1 MQTIAIQE
9 NHRQEAKMK
18 ITKAGL
24 AVALILIFSV
34 SALAQSDSKTEKII
48 DELLRKSGEITT
60 YRVDTKMETQM
71 MGQTMITEGEMAFKK
86 PNKMHLE
93 TTSNMMGGVKQEIFT
108 TGDIVWTYMPLMKM
122 ATKIDLSKIKEQNPQ
137 YVDMAE
143 NADIT
148 KPFKGFPKDK
158 IKYIEKK
165 TIDGIEVHVFEV
177 VPDLP
182 GQTPQAQPMPHMFP
196 GKIVFSINVENGLPV
211 TVTMLAKDGS
221 TITEQS
227 YSNFRINVPIDDSEF
242 EFTPPEGVQVMDM
255 TEGTMNMMRRMQ
267 GSQPKSQ

>member
-1 MQTIAIQE
+1 
-9 NHRQEAKMK
+9 MK
-18 ITKAGL
+18 IIKAGL
-24 AVALILIFSV
+24 AVAFVLIFSV
-34 SALAQSDSKTEKII
+34 SALAQADSKTEKII
-48 DELLRKSGEITT
+48 DELLLKSEEITT
-60 YRVDTKMETQM
+60 YKVDTKMETQM
-71 MGQTMITEGEMAFKK
+71 MGQAMITEGEMAFKK
-86 PNKMHLE
+86 PNKMHLK

-108 TGDIVWTYMPLMKM
+108 TGDIIYTYMPLMKM
-122 ATKIDLSKIKEQNPQ
+122 ATKMDLSKIKEQNPQ
-137 YVDMAE
+137 HVGTAE

-182 GQTPQAQPMPHMFP
+182 GQTPQAQPMPNMFP

-211 TVTMLAKDGS
+211 TVTMLAEDGS

-255 TEGTMNMMRRMQ
+255 TEGTMNMMRQMQ
-267 GSQPKSQ
+267 GSQPESQ